1 MKTYQIGNLINLKLS
16 DISPQK
22 KETLSFKDLLLNKLK
37 EVDKSQKKAT
47 QILEA
52 LAKGKDV
59 DLTDVVLT
67 ISKAEIELRLL
78 LKIRNKI
85 IDAYQ
90 EIMRMQI

>member
-1 MKTYQIGNLINLKLS
+1 MKTNQIGNLINLKLS
-16 DISPQK
+16 NISPQK
-22 KETLSFKDLLLNKLK
+22 KEKLSFKDLLLNKLK

-52 LAKGKDV
+52 LAKEKDM

-67 ISKAEIELRLL
+67 ISKVEIELRLL